1 MKKLILSVMLLAFA
15 WIAPAQETTSPTEKN
30 EWLTEFSEINISGP
44 FNITFEQVA
53 ETEAP
58 RIVYDT
64 KGSYTSKFRAEV
76 KNKVLTISEK
86 AEDRRTTITEVKLF
100 CHALTKIR
108 ISGATAT
115 FQTLLTGTMLD
126 VVIGGGAVVTAPI
139 EVVDLIMDVSG
150 KSRVILTGE
159 ARYFT
164 LSVSTAKVD
173 ALQFK
178 AMSLTADA
186 TNKAEVSLRVTERI
200 DAKASTGGR
209 ISYTGAPVVV
219 HSSVGFTGGD
229 VVKIE

>member
-1 MKKLILSVMLLAFA
+1 MLLAFA
-15 WIAPAQETTSPTEKN
+15 WTASAQETTSPTERN

-64 KGSYTSKFRAEV
+64 KGAYTSKFRAEV
-76 KNKVLTISEK
+76 KNKVLTVSEK

-115 FQTLLTGTMLD
+115 FQTPLTGTTLD

-139 EVVDLIMDVSG
+139 EVVDLMMDVSG
-150 KSRVILTGE
+150 KSRVILTG
-159 ARYFT
+159 ASRYFT
-164 LSVSTAKVD
+164 LSVSTAKID
-173 ALQFK
+173 ASQFK
-178 AMSLTADA
+178 VMSLTVDA
-186 TNKAEVSLRVTERI
+186 SNKAEASFNVTERME
-200 DAKASTGGR
+200 AKAATGGR
-209 ISYTGAPVVV
+209 ISYTGTPIVM
-219 HSSVGFTGGD
+219 HSSVGFTGGE
-229 VVKIE
+229 VVKID